1 MRLILFGIGL
11 LLLSSSG
18 VWAKESIKPATVSP
32 TPVILSD
39 YTLPYPGLLPDH
51 PLYNL
56 KALRDKILLWF
67 TKDEVK
73 LVELNLL
80 MADKRLK
87 MGEVLFEKGNK
98 KLALST
104 ISKGEKYFG
113 QAISQLRSITNTS
126 KESVNM
132 LQEKLARSSVKHKE
146 VIEALM
152 LGDKENAEEWQV
164 ILDLVNDAQ
173 IEVVEIK

>member
-73 LVELNLL
+73 LVELNPLISH
-80 MADKRLK
+80 
-87 MGEVLFEKGNK
+87 K
-98 KLALST
+98 KIKFNQLYL
-104 ISKGEKYFG
+104 IFSKPEKYF
-113 QAISQLRSITNTS
+113 II
-126 KESVNM
+126 
-132 LQEKLARSSVKHKE
+132 
-146 VIEALM
+146 
-152 LGDKENAEEWQV
+152 
-164 ILDLVNDAQ
+164 
-173 IEVVEIK
+173 

>member
-80 MADKRLK
+80 MADKRLT
-87 MGEVLFEKGNK
+87 MGEQLMGTGKNA
-98 KLALST
+98 LALT
-104 ISKGEKYFG
+104 TVSKGEKYFAKAVSSLVIVRG
-113 QAISQLRSITNTS
+113 GSRENAT
-126 KESVNM
+126 M
-132 LQEKLARSSVKHKE
+132 LYEKLAKSSVKHKE
-146 VIEALM
+146 VIEKLMEKDALQ
-152 LGDKENAEEWQV
+152 KEEWQEV
-164 ILDLVNDAQ
+164 LGILSGAQ
-173 IEVVEIK
+173 IELVTMK